1 MQRRIE
7 GFIWR
12 EWVIEK
18 LLARHSVTPDE
29 VEEVFFNSPLKVR
42 KASSGKYLLY
52 GTSNSGR
59 YLFVVFAWVETKVR
73 VITARDMTKA
83 ERRFLLG
90 R

>member
-59 YLFVVFAWVETKVR
+59 YLFVIFAWDESKVR

-83 ERRFLLG
+83 ERRFLLE

>member
-18 LLARHSVTPDE
+18 LLARHAVTADE

-52 GTSNSGR
+52 GTSDSGR
-59 YLFVVFAWVETKVR
+59 YLFVVFGWVETKVR

>member
-52 GTSNSGR
+52 GTSNRGR

>member
-18 LLARHSVTPDE
+18 LLARHSVTTDE

-52 GTSNSGR
+52 GTSDSGR
-59 YLFVVFAWVETKVR
+59 YLFVIFAWDESKVR

>member
-1 MQRRIE
+1 
-7 GFIWR
+7 
-12 EWVIEK
+12 VIEK
-18 LLARHSVTPDE
+18 LLARHAVTADE

>member
-18 LLARHSVTPDE
+18 LLARHSVTTDE

-52 GTSNSGR
+52 GTSDSGR
-59 YLFVVFAWVETKVR
+59 YLFVVFDWVETKVR

>member
-12 EWVIEK
+12 EWVVDK
-18 LLARHSVTPDE
+18 LVTKHSVTRDE
-29 VEEVFFNSPLKVR
+29 VEEAFFNPPLKVR

-52 GTSNSGR
+52 GTSDGGR
-59 YLFVVFAWVETKVR
+59 YLFVVFAWDESKVK
-73 VITARDMTKA
+73 VITARDMTKG

>member
-59 YLFVVFAWVETKVR
+59 YLFVVFAWDESKVR

-83 ERRFLLG
+83 ERRFLLE

>member
-52 GTSNSGR
+52 GTSDSGR
-59 YLFVVFAWVETKVR
+59 YLFVVFGWVETKVR

>member
-7 GFIWR
+7 GFVWR

-18 LLARHSVTPDE
+18 LVARHSVTPDE
-29 VEEVFFNSPLKVR
+29 VEEVFFNSPVKVR

-52 GTSNSGR
+52 GASDSGR
-59 YLFVVFAWVETKVR
+59 HLFVVFAWDESRVR

-83 ERRFLLG
+83 ERRFFVK

>member
-18 LLARHSVTPDE
+18 LLARHAVTTDE

-52 GTSNSGR
+52 GTSDSGR
-59 YLFVVFAWVETKVR
+59 YLFVVFDWVETKVR